1 MHDLFGVS
9 LVHNHFQLND
19 GEYVET
25 AVKSIDTDVEQLMA
39 NYSINGHSFA
49 FHTKASTSSSMDN
62 AVPYMWAYDKT
73 TNAYFPT
80 QFFDGNNNKIVER
93 LTKLC
98 DRTNLIEFLNEYKVE
113 LMKYGLENDLG
124 LFLLYQDLVEHNKS
138 AEVSYEVT
146 DVKIREQVLFVS
158 PKGSV
163 QQLME
168 HYGHNC
174 VRNTH
179 WTIIQNDDGSIS
191 KAIGGCICGIDC

>member
-1 MHDLFGVS
+1 MIYWVFLWYTII
-9 LVHNHFQLND
+9 FQLND

-39 NYSINGHSFA
+39 NYSTNGHSFA
-49 FHTKASTSSSMDN
+49 FHTKASTSSSMD
-62 AVPYMWAYDKT
+62 
-73 TNAYFPT
+73 
-80 QFFDGNNNKIVER
+80 
-93 LTKLC
+93 
-98 DRTNLIEFLNEYKVE
+98 
-113 LMKYGLENDLG
+113 
-124 LFLLYQDLVEHNKS
+124 S
-138 AEVSYEVT
+138 A
-146 DVKIREQVLFVS
+146 
-158 PKGSV
+158 GSV